1 MRKSIKTKTYITI
14 NYTLH
19 VTQDG
24 VFNTHICF
32 PIFAIF
38 NSGNPYMESSVTNK
52 RSLLPIHEEMVL
64 VLLFSKVVT
73 QQTSNGD

>member
-24 VFNTHICF
+24 GFSTHICF
-32 PIFAIF
+32 PVFDIF
-38 NSGNPYMESSVTNK
+38 NSGNPNMGSSVTNK
-52 RSLLPIHEEMVL
+52 RNLLPIHEEMVF
-64 VLLFSKVVT
+64 LFNKAMT
-73 QQTSNGD
+73 Q